1 MREPIFLK
9 IQAVQK
15 DDSGIFCNSN
25 NTIKIYTEF
34 CEIDLS
40 NEIRR
45 RRIASQNFTNQEIVY
60 NL

>member
-9 IQAVQK
+9 IHAIYK
-15 DDSGIFCNSN
+15 DDSGIFCNSDK
-25 NTIKIYTEF
+25 TIKIYTEY

-45 RRIASQNFTNQEIVY
+45 RRIAS
-60 NL
+60 